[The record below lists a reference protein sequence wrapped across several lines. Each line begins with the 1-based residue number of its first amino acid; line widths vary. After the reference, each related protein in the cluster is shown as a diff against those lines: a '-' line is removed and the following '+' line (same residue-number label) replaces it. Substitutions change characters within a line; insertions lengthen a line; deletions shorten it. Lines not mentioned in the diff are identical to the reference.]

1 MMATKKIKQPRVPR
15 DNEIA
20 AMAAMVRIL
29 KRLSHEARLEVVEFA
44 TRRVQR
50 MQAEEVA
57 AKAQQQTIVFPIVSQ
72 QPAFAGEGDPCSE
85 PFS

>member
-1 MMATKKIKQPRVPR
+1 MATKKNKPRVPR

-44 TRRVQR
+44 SRRVQR
-50 MQAEEVA
+50 MQAEEIA
-57 AKAQQQTIVFPIVSQ
+57 AKQAPLQFPIIVE
-72 QPAFAGEGDPCSE
+72 AACSE
-85 PFS
+85 QSS

>member
-1 MMATKKIKQPRVPR
+1 MATKKSKPRVPR

-50 MQAEEVA
+50 MQAEEIA
-57 AKAQQQTIVFPIVSQ
+57 AKQAPLQFPIVE
-72 QPAFAGEGDPCSE
+72 AACSE
-85 PFS
+85 QSS

>member
-1 MMATKKIKQPRVPR
+1 MATKKNKPRVPR